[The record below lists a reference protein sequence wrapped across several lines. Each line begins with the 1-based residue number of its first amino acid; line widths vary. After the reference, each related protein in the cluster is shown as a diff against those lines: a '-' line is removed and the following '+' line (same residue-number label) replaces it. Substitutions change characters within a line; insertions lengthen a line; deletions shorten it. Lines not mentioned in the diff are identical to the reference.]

1 MNKLKKLLPQIGLY
15 LGTFLVLNVAM
26 YFFLEMTQPKSAV
39 LALHGAD
46 SLAVANGDSLAHDS
60 LSAEHAE
67 ASAGHDSTTQ
77 ETDSSATHE
86 MAEAN
91 DSTAHGEEPQ
101 HAPETVETAHED
113 SAASGEMLAENPVEQ
128 SPEDLA
134 ANEPPVVNETP
145 QSTAE
150 ISKLAK
156 MLEGMKPTEAAVIV
170 EGLPTETIV
179 QLVMRM
185 KSRNGAKMMASLPV
199 PVAASVASR
208 MAEISGTK
216 NPS

>member
-26 YFFLEMTQPKSAV
+26 YFFLQMTQPKSAV
-39 LALHGAD
+39 MALHGAD
-46 SLAVANGDSLAHDS
+46 SLAVAHEDSLAHDG
-60 LSAEHAE
+60 LAVDHAE
-67 ASAGHDSTTQ
+67 TSGGTDSTAHAV
-77 ETDSSATHE
+77 DSSATHE
-86 MAEAN
+86 MAQIS
-91 DSTAHGEEPQ
+91 DSMTHDREVTQDPAAEDAVHADPLASDDVTAD
-101 HAPETVETAHED
+101 T
-113 SAASGEMLAENPVEQ
+113 PVEE
-128 SPEDLA
+128 SPANLA